1 MYQTLCISLLLNY
14 IKLYYIYTIHAHIH
28 THHNSH
34 KLLYNN
40 NNNNNAH
47 IKHIRTTNK
56 HSLFTL
62 RIRNIEIYSQIEKRD
77 EMRFTREIQAFD

>member
-1 MYQTLCISLLLNY
+1 MYQTLCISWLLNY

-40 NNNNNAH
+40 DDDDDDDDDDDAH
-47 IKHIRTTNK
+47 IRHVRTTNK
-56 HSLFTL
+56 FSLFTL
-62 RIRNIEIYSQIEKRD
+62 RIRDSQMEKRD
-77 EMRFTREIQAFD
+77 EIRFMREI